1 MCQENADLSRWLL
14 FLSPEIT
21 GLAETADFKGFFT
34 VSNRDWSVTTVRLRL
49 APPGW
54 AGILTLNPD
63 LKTKS
68 KNLRAQILG
77 LTLFKYA
84 LVYGTVDVDFR

>member
-1 MCQENADLSRWLL
+1 MAFVSEPRDYRAGGDSGFQGS
-14 FLSPEIT
+14 FLRYQ
-21 GLAETADFKGFFT
+21 
-34 VSNRDWSVTTVRLRL
+34 NRDWSVTTVRLRL